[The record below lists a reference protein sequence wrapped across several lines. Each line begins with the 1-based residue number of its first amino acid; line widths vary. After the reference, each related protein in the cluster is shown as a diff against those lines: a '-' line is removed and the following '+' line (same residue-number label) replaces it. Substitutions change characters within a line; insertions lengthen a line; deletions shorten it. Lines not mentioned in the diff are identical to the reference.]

1 MKTDPSMI
9 DIDDENRRDDRPVEV
24 PVFAIESSDSPADE
38 KTPSATS
45 KRERRMPYVKTAS
58 AVLALII
65 FAVWMLAV
73 RNDYREPQ
81 ISSSVSDKEN
91 LELLKLDYT
100 PVAKGSTLSSDSVFG
115 VAFDMFSLDGLTAS
129 LERELPDT
137 TDAALVLFMRSAD
150 YHPDNSWIGTVVKDG
165 VRHDAKERKI
175 RPAYVAISKTGK
187 PAIGI
192 SNDDDLADFAED
204 NNGSFFRQFV
214 LLGNGEL
221 PSKFSL
227 HGKVER
233 AAIGRMADGKMYYVT
248 TRHRETMYDFADAL
262 REYGFMDAVYITG
275 GNGYSFYRDP
285 QGISHNSHIVADK
298 YSKYC
303 DTVPPAP
310 LLVFRNTPRN

>member
-1 MKTDPSMI
+1 MPYI
-9 DIDDENRRDDRPVEV
+9 IAA
-24 PVFAIESSDSPADE
+24 FAI
-38 KTPSATS
+38 
-45 KRERRMPYVKTAS
+45 
-58 AVLALII
+58 LALIL
-65 FAVWMLAV
+65 FAVWMMFNL
-73 RNDYREPQ
+73 DGSREQ
-81 ISSSVSDKEN
+81 QLSSSVTDKEN
-91 LELLKLDYT
+91 LELLKKEYS
-100 PVAKGSTLSSDSVFG
+100 PVAEGTTLSSDSVFG
-115 VAFDMFSLDGLTAS
+115 VAFDMYSLDGLKAS

-137 TDAALVLFMRSAD
+137 TDKSLVLFMRSAD
-150 YHPDNSWIGTVVKDG
+150 YHPDNSLIGTVVTDG
-165 VRHDAKERKI
+165 EMHNGKESKN

-187 PAIGI
+187 TVIGI
-192 SNDDDLADFAED
+192 SLDNDLADFAED

-275 GNGYSFYRDP
+275 GNGYPFYRDKD
-285 QGISHNSHIVADK
+285 GIAHNSSLVAEK
-298 YSKYC
+298 YSKYR

-310 LLVFRNTPRN
+310 LLVFRSATRE